1 MKPIPCKL
9 YVFADDVDAVTA
21 SPNDAKEE
29 IEMRSIS
36 ACYRYVKE
44 NGIKQFIIW
53 EVNSR

>member
-53 EVNSR
+53 ELYSR